1 MLNKLLD
8 IKVPIMFD
16 DHNQGTVGSEWQ
28 AYLFIIA
35 LLAVPV
41 LLIIAYFNYWI

>member
-8 IKVPIMFD
+8 IKVPAMFD
-16 DHNQGTVGSEWQ
+16 DHKRGTVGSEWQ
-28 AYLFIIA
+28 AYLFIIV
-35 LLAVPV
+35 LLVMPV